1 MDSGGAQPETPQRQL
16 RFSSVVPV
24 AETRSPT
31 DAVNPGGADTP
42 GVRDDGDVLGAS
54 PRRPGNACL
63 EGSQGRDLLSDLF
76 AALRVTGGGGSS
88 SSSGSSSG
96 SSGGQGDPSAAPF
109 GVCTN
114 SGMES
119 TTALMQLRAKGATC
133 GTGNQMDV
141 LQPIT
146 ELLGAEGERLILTL
160 AVPESPLL
168 THTPT
173 VLLAFDGPLMA
184 KDLDVAFTGPHLHP
198 NTQSVCI
205 SEETR
210 YVILTGRASEEHHSQ
225 KWSIFLETK
234 SPDAAQK
241 LQEILIGGGPGS
253 KISMTPLLLFL
264 SESGPDI
271 RSKPIADT
279 APLGSADTFSFLS
292 ELHSF
297 LGDVSPRT
305 PEEARSSPVQLQSLP
320 SLPPLALGLSSGET
334 VLTGL
339 LNSFSPTVFSF
350 PTPLSV
356 LRRGRGGEL
365 ALPPHQVEELRQKLR
380 RVVEQVLELMGEVV
394 EEEDKEVEQRAIKSL
409 ERLEA
414 LSAFPKEDPPAG
426 ERQYRAFL
434 LLKALQT
441 VARAYEVQRGLRAA
455 RAGQGS
461 SQAGAN
467 LCGLQSLTVA
477 LDTRLVGPDTA
488 AINNCHGVCGYPL
501 HNGNNHAILLN
512 QQIQS
517 GRALDRSLCCVPVAY
532 DDMQVVELV
541 EGGTYMYIKPNMV
554 AKQCGCR

>member
-1 MDSGGAQPETPQRQL
+1 MSSSYRRLNPKSLHSSTGVFPTRSLTDAVWTDSGGAQPETPQR
-16 RFSSVVPV
+16 
-24 AETRSPT
+24 
-31 DAVNPGGADTP
+31 
-42 GVRDDGDVLGAS
+42 
-54 PRRPGNACL
+54 
-63 EGSQGRDLLSDLF
+63 QGRDLLSDLF
-76 AALRVTGGGGSS
+76 AALRVTGGSDGSS
-88 SSSGSSSG
+88 G
-96 SSGGQGDPSAAPF
+96 GGQGDPSAAPF

-119 TTALMQLRAKGATC
+119 SSRTALMQLRAKGATC

-146 ELLGAEGERLILTL
+146 ELLGTEGERLILTL

-173 VLLAFDGPLMA
+173 VLLAFDDPLMA

-234 SPDAAQK
+234 SLDAAQK

-271 RSKPIADT
+271 RSKPNTDT
-279 APLGSADTFSFLS
+279 SPLGSADTFSFLS

-380 RVVEQVLELMGEVV
+380 RVVEQMLELMGEVV

-426 ERQYRAFL
+426 YLFRRERQYRAFL

-541 EGGTYMYIKPNMV
+541 EDGTYMYIKPNMV